1 MHSVVSFAVHVC
13 VYILAIKTSLS
24 QLPYNQPMTVQG
36 FSQQLIQLQGALIQL
51 QGSAADHGKNIAQ
64 LGQALSAVKE
74 TTGVATTN
82 LRSRQDTNEVRLD
95 TLQQNLTEVSTLL
108 RIQYEKLSEISS
120 KVEQLQRAILGD
132 DSERA
137 NLSAI
142 VRKLQSDMRNLP
154 SRASFVNTGFSNSWY
169 RLVNEAKTWNEAER
183 YCQELHPNGHLAMV
197 TSAKE
202 NSFIEA
208 LLKNRVS
215 GSRPMAY
222 LGGHDIA
229 AEGQWKWQ
237 NGQSMSYTNW
247 APNEPNNSGSREDCA
262 EFVPATGK
270 WNDIR
275 CTQKQSFLCQVIYP
289 E

>member
-1 MHSVVSFAVHVC
+1 
-13 VYILAIKTSLS
+13 
-24 QLPYNQPMTVQG
+24 MTVQG

-82 LRSRQDTNEVRLD
+82 LGSRQDTNEVRLD

-108 RIQYEKLSEISS
+108 RIQNETLSDISS
-120 KVEQLQRAILGD
+120 KVEQLQNVSRQRAILGD

-137 NLSAI
+137 DLSAI

-237 NGQSMSYTNW
+237 NGQSMTYTNW
-247 APNEPNNSGSREDCA
+247 GPNEPNNSGSMEDCA